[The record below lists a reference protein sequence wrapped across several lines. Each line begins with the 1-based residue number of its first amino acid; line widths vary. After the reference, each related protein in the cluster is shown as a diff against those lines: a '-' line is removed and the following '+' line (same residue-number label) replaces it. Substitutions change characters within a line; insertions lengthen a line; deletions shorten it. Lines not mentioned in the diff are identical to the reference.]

1 MIRRPPRVEIAES
14 FEWYHDRSAVAAADF
29 LAELDVAINQIS
41 EAPEQFPFV
50 HGLLRRVLVR
60 RFPYAVYYKCY
71 PKGVSVV
78 GVIHG
83 HRHPATWLR
92 RSGPQRRFVLT
103 ATLSKRPLRDR
114 ISWGCPQHKPT

>member
-1 MIRRPPRVEIAES
+1 MAHVRIRARARAEIAEA
-14 FEWYHDRSAVAAADF
+14 FEWYHDRSEVAAADF

-41 EAPEQFPFV
+41 EAPEQFPV
-50 HGLLRRVLVR
+50 IHGLLRRVLIR

-71 PKGVSVV
+71 PNGVSVV

-92 RSGPQRRFVLT
+92 RAGP
-103 ATLSKRPLRDR
+103 
-114 ISWGCPQHKPT
+114 

>member
-1 MIRRPPRVEIAES
+1 VARVRIRARARAEIAEA
-14 FEWYHDRSAVAAADF
+14 FEWYHHRSEVAAADF

-41 EAPEQFPFV
+41 EAPEQFPV
-50 HGLLRRVLVR
+50 VQGLLRRVLIR

-71 PKGVSVV
+71 PNGVSVV

-92 RSGPQRRFVLT
+92 RAGP
-103 ATLSKRPLRDR
+103 
-114 ISWGCPQHKPT
+114 